1 MHEYMKRGQQL
12 NMINNN
18 EKMKKIKV
26 ILIILISIILLDVN
40 SSVYA
45 SDDNV
50 KVEYLSDGDYIE
62 VITLKEEA
70 DNINLL
76 GAEKTVSGKKTLNYL
91 SKSGKSLWSVTV
103 HGVYTYT
110 KQTSKCISSKVSTT
124 VKNEH
129 WKISNT
135 NAYKI
140 ENSANAS
147 AVAKRINNGK
157 IVETISKNISLK
169 CNTNGKLY

>member
-26 ILIILISIILLDVN
+26 ILIILIGIILLDVN
-40 SSVYA
+40 SLVYA

-76 GAEKTVSGKKTLNYL
+76 GGGENGFREKDTEL
-91 SKSGKSLWSVTV
+91 SF
-103 HGVYTYT
+103 
-110 KQTSKCISSKVSTT
+110 
-124 VKNEH
+124 
-129 WKISNT
+129 KIR
-135 NAYKI
+135 K
-140 ENSANAS
+140 EFMECNSAWSIYIYKTNFKMYIIKS
-147 AVAKRINNGK
+147 FNN
-157 IVETISKNISLK
+157 SKE
-169 CNTNGKLY
+169 

>member
-26 ILIILISIILLDVN
+26 ILIILIGIILLDVN
-40 SSVYA
+40 SLVYA

-91 SKSGKSLWSVTV
+91 SKSL
-103 HGVYTYT
+103 
-110 KQTSKCISSKVSTT
+110 TT
-124 VKNEH
+124 MLHKNLPE
-129 WKISNT
+129 
-135 NAYKI
+135 
-140 ENSANAS
+140 
-147 AVAKRINNGK
+147 
-157 IVETISKNISLK
+157 
-169 CNTNGKLY
+169 KLS

>member
-1 MHEYMKRGQQL
+1 M
-12 NMINNN
+12 
-18 EKMKKIKV
+18 
-26 ILIILISIILLDVN
+26 
-40 SSVYA
+40 
-45 SDDNV
+45 
-50 KVEYLSDGDYIE
+50 
-62 VITLKEEA
+62 
-70 DNINLL
+70 
-76 GAEKTVSGKKTLNYL
+76 
-91 SKSGKSLWSVTV
+91 